1 MIWWLGWACVAWT
14 FAELMRMGLT
24 ESAARTA
31 PIRSRTAP
39 HSRVGTRR
47 FAAWDERGRPIV
59 VEDLGRAR

>member
-24 ESAARTA
+24 GSAARTA
-31 PIRSRTAP
+31 PMRPRTATQ
-39 HSRVGTRR
+39 SRAGTRR